1 MTTRFDAT
9 GLPSPGWADP
19 DSPDYDPLLSLNWP
33 GNDPAATTSPPP
45 ARAAWE
51 VAAARVLAAVADAV
65 ASARPQFVST
75 PALALRLGVS
85 VGTVRRMI
93 RDGRVRAVKRGTS
106 TQARLYIPIEEV
118 ERLTCPPSGGAL

>member
-1 MTTRFDAT
+1 MATRFDTT
-9 GLPSPGWADP
+9 GLPLPGWADP
-19 DSPDYDPLLSLNWP
+19 DSLDYDPLLSLNWP
-33 GNDPAATTSPPP
+33 GGDTADSTPPP
-45 ARAAWE
+45 ARVAWE

-65 ASARPQFVST
+65 ATARPQFVPT

-118 ERLTCPPSGGAL
+118 ERLTCTPAQGAL

>member
-9 GLPSPGWADP
+9 GLPPPGWADV
-19 DSPDYDPLLSLNWP
+19 DSPEYDPLLSLNWP
-33 GNDPAATTSPPP
+33 GNDPAANTKPP

-65 ASARPQFVST
+65 ATARPQFVST

-93 RDGRVRAVKRGTS
+93 RDGRVKAVKRGTS

>member
-1 MTTRFDAT
+1 VATRFDTT
-9 GLPSPGWADP
+9 GLPTPGWADP
-19 DSPDYDPLLSLNWP
+19 TSVEYDPLLSLNWP
-33 GNDPAATTSPPP
+33 GNDTSTGTPPP

-51 VAAARVLAAVADAV
+51 MAAARVLAAVADAV
-65 ASARPQFVST
+65 ATARPQFLST

-106 TQARLYIPIEEV
+106 TQARLYIRIEEV
-118 ERLTCPPSGGAL
+118 ERLTCPQPQEVL

>member
-1 MTTRFDAT
+1 MATRFDVT
-9 GLPSPGWADP
+9 GLPAPGWADP
-19 DSPDYDPLLSLNWP
+19 DSLDYDPLLSLNWP
-33 GNDPAATTSPPP
+33 GNDTATSTPPP

-65 ASARPQFVST
+65 ATARPQFVPT

-85 VGTVRRMI
+85 VGTVRRMV

-106 TQARLYIPIEEV
+106 SQARLYVPIEEV
-118 ERLTCPPSGGAL
+118 ERLTCPQAQGSP

>member
-1 MTTRFDAT
+1 MVTRFDVT
-9 GLPSPGWADP
+9 GLPTPGWADP
-19 DSPDYDPLLSLNWP
+19 DSLDYDPLLSLNWP
-33 GNDPAATTSPPP
+33 GSDTADSTPPP
-45 ARAAWE
+45 VRVAWE

-65 ASARPQFVST
+65 ATARPQFVPT

-93 RDGRVRAVKRGTS
+93 RDGRVKAVKRGTS

-118 ERLTCPPSGGAL
+118 ERLTCTQTPGGL